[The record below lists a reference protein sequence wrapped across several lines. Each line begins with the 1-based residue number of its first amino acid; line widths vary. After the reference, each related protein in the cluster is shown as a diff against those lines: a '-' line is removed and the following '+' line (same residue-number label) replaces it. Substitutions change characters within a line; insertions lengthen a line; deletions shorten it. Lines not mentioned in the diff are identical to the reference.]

1 MPTQTLPPR
10 TLQLHTFA
18 AWLLLSLAIPCT
30 SAQKLTSKQ
39 WLHNHCKA
47 YQADYAPL
55 IDKALSRYQGG
66 IKVEDILNLQLPAGR
81 SDKYLDRARPVA
93 FILNNTLHYADAK
106 MAAKEEQ
113 GEFSAGFTAYF
124 MPLMRK

>member
-1 MPTQTLPPR
+1 M
-10 TLQLHTFA
+10 A
-18 AWLLLSLAIPCT
+18 ALLRSLAPWLLISLAISPA

-55 IDKALSRYQGG
+55 IQRYLSRYQGG
-66 IKVEDILNLQLPAGR
+66 IMVDDVLNLQLPDGKH
-81 SDKYLDRARPVA
+81 DQYMDDARPVA
-93 FILNNTLHYADAK
+93 YLVNNTFHYPDPK
-106 MAAKEEQ
+106 MAARESQ

-124 MPLMRK
+124 KPLMER